1 MAWVKNSGSRAVSP
15 VNVSGKGT
23 GQAGGRTWASRLA
36 FSHSSRRT
44 WFMRSL
50 FCLLE
55 AWFWVRRSCIMT
67 ASASTAAGRSPCSP
81 PGSVPAAASTEVRVG
96 GGPRRRHGRVPAE
109 QTGLRSRCR
118 RKGSWVCWP
127 EKRQTAHLRRRAGGE
142 ESRADR
148 YLAAGPSAAVGGGI
162 SLRGSA
168 Q

>member
-1 MAWVKNSGSRAVSP
+1 MSP

-96 GGPRRRHGRVPAE
+96 GGPRRRQTPSAARSSSSRTDRAQVPVPAE
-109 QTGLRSRCR
+109 RVVGLLAGEAADSTF
-118 RKGSWVCWP
+118 
-127 EKRQTAHLRRRAGGE
+127 EKAGG
-142 ESRADR
+142 
-148 YLAAGPSAAVGGGI
+148 
-162 SLRGSA
+162 RGRI
-168 Q
+168 